1 MLNGV
6 QQFPLFLR
14 VPPETWLLACRD
26 TVDQRCVK
34 GIGHV
39 MSGAWPVSRF
49 AANKHERAKE
59 VHTWLTAAV
68 RDSQDGTNRRHHHP

>member
-1 MLNGV
+1 LSVRDMLNGV

-49 AANKHERAKE
+49 AAASMRGQRKSIH
-59 VHTWLTAAV
+59 
-68 RDSQDGTNRRHHHP
+68 G